1 MTGDKSMEGIR
12 DLYTCSSNVPRS
24 RSFRFLMYFVA
35 RIKPICFILIPRSR
49 YLVVFFDFVVML
61 KDYLSGAGLRLDEY
75 HE

>member
-1 MTGDKSMEGIR
+1 MEDMSKARIR
-12 DLYTCSSNVPRS
+12 VLYTCSNVPRS
-24 RSFRFLMYFVA
+24 RSSRFLMYFVA

-61 KDYLSGAGLRLDEY
+61 KDYLSSAGLRLDEY

>member
-1 MTGDKSMEGIR
+1 MEGIR

-24 RSFRFLMYFVA
+24 TCFRFLIYFAA
-35 RIKPICFILIPRSR
+35 RIKPIRFILIPRSR